1 MTIEQFITKVLSV
14 SKIGLKYSTDNYAI
28 ENYEEL
34 EKLSL
39 QMLNTNFK
47 DPIDE
52 SIFIRDIYPTPNV
65 SVRVMIINEDDE
77 ILFVKEADEKKWTV
91 PGGWCD
97 LFLSSKEN
105 AIKEVSEEVG
115 LDITI
120 ERMLATFLREKYRNP
135 NTNLSDYVTYYL
147 ARVKNDVKINIGF
160 EVLDAKFYNI
170 NDLPELATK
179 ATKEELMIAYNVLKN
194 NLDVYF
200 D

>member
-1 MTIEQFITKVLSV
+1 
-14 SKIGLKYSTDNYAI
+14 
-28 ENYEEL
+28 
-34 EKLSL
+34 
-39 QMLNTNFK
+39 
-47 DPIDE
+47 
-52 SIFIRDIYPTPNV
+52 
-65 SVRVMIINEDDE
+65 
-77 ILFVKEADEKKWTV
+77 
-91 PGGWCD
+91 
-97 LFLSSKEN
+97 
-105 AIKEVSEEVG
+105 
-115 LDITI
+115 
-120 ERMLATFLREKYRNP
+120 MLATFLREKYRNP